1 MRRTFPEADIYPMY
15 GLTEAFRSTFLDP
28 ALVADHPTSMGRA
41 IPHAEILVCR
51 PDGSVP
57 SDDEPGELVPT
68 APLVAQG
75 YWRDAERT
83 AQPFTPSPAPP
94 LHGRPACCAGDTPR
108 RRAAGERFL
117 ACRAAA
123 ST

>member
-51 PDGSVP
+51 PDGSVT
-57 SDDEPGELVPT
+57 SDDEPGELVHT
-68 APLVAQG
+68 RSEEHTSELQSLM
-75 YWRDAERT
+75 RT
-83 AQPFTPSPAPP
+83 SYAVFCLKQKNT
-94 LHGRPACCAGDTPR
+94 
-108 RRAAGERFL
+108 
-117 ACRAAA
+117 
-123 ST
+123 STKKRTQTC